1 MNEAISNAIEEIETG
16 SLSSVGDTLDMSTLE
31 DGLYTWEGNKI
42 NTGSSTISAQMVS
55 SPTTVLIENGKAYFH
70 TNTGD
75 LFVLDKETMNIKQI
89 NYISDTLVYEST
101 LDDYYTKTEID
112 NMIGDINSILDSVN
126 GEEV

>member
-1 MNEAISNAIEEIETG
+1 
-16 SLSSVGDTLDMSTLE
+16 
-31 DGLYTWEGNKI
+31 
-42 NTGSSTISAQMVS
+42 MVS

-89 NYISDTLVYEST
+89 NYMSDTLVYEST

-112 NMIGDINSILDSVN
+112 NMIGDINSILDSIN